1 MKRVEPCIYTI
12 YFSPQ
17 GGQCAIYWQLLR
29 YFLLWQSVTHC
40 NKKNIAGLFACWLPF
55 KALYMNWIE
64 MSFWVFLAIVF
75 YAFVGYGIVLYGL
88 VLIKRVVKRKRPPL
102 GPFEPAVTLVIPCFN
117 EIDILAEK
125 IANCQQLDYPAEK
138 LKLVFITD
146 GSTDGSDGYLI
157 AWEDIQVL
165 HENRRA
171 GKTAAENRAMKFVE
185 TPFVIFSDANTM
197 LNSAAVKNIVRH
209 FEDDMVGCVSG
220 EKRIIND
227 EADSASAAGEGI
239 YWKYE
244 SLLKK
249 LDSEL
254 NSACGA
260 AGELVAFR
268 TSLYRDLPE
277 DTLLDDFMQSMQMAA
292 AGFKIIYESD
302 AYAVE
307 TASTNV
313 AEELKR
319 KVRICAGGWQS
330 IHRLSGNLTFS
341 KTPLLYFQYISHRV
355 LRWTITPFL
364 LIAIFVLNMS
374 LIKTGSQFYMLLM
387 LGQVLF
393 YSAAM
398 IGYVLENRRVRF
410 KPVFVPYYFCV
421 MNYAVLAGL
430 NRYLSGQQKATWDKA
445 QRKVVPLN

>member
-1 MKRVEPCIYTI
+1 MK
-12 YFSPQ
+12 
-17 GGQCAIYWQLLR
+17 
-29 YFLLWQSVTHC
+29 
-40 NKKNIAGLFACWLPF
+40 
-55 KALYMNWIE
+55 WIE
-64 MSFWVFLAIVF
+64 FSFWTAFAIVF
-75 YAFVGYGIVLYGL
+75 YAFLGYGIVLYIM
-88 VLIKRVVKRKRPPL
+88 VRIKRLSKPTFNNTTTSFQPP
-102 GPFEPAVTLVIPCFN
+102 VTLVIPCFN
-117 EIDILAEK
+117 ESEILADK
-125 IANCQQLDYPAEK
+125 ITNCKQLDYPANL

-146 GSTDGSDGYLI
+146 GSSDGSEI
-157 AWEDIQVL
+157 ALKAWPEIEVL

-171 GKTAAENRAMKFVE
+171 GKTAAENRSMKYVT

-197 LNSAAVKNIVRH
+197 LNTDAVKNIVRH
-209 FEDDMVGCVSG
+209 FSDESVGCVSG

-227 EADSASAAGEGI
+227 AADSASAAGEGI

-254 NSACGA
+254 YSAVGA

-268 TSLYRDLPE
+268 TSLYQDLPE

-292 AGFKIIYESD
+292 AGYKIVYEPE

-307 TASTNV
+307 TASANV

-330 IHRLSGNLTFS
+330 ISRLSGKLQMT
-341 KTPLLYFQYISHRV
+341 KTPLLFFQYVSHRV
-355 LRWTITPFL
+355 LRWTVTPFL
-364 LIAIFVLNMS
+364 LIAMFCLNIWLGMDGNS
-374 LIKTGSQFYMLLM
+374 FYQLLM

-393 YSAAM
+393 YSAAWVGF
-398 IGYVLENRRVRF
+398 ILENRRLRF
-410 KPVFVPYYFCV
+410 KPVFVPYYFCI

-430 NRYLSGQQKATWDKA
+430 HKYLSGQQKATWDKA
-445 QRKVVPLN
+445 QRKAVPVSQ